1 MLTIHGRANS
11 INVQKA
17 LWAAEECGLAYAR
30 TDVGG
35 AFGGNDQDW
44 YRAMNPNGVV
54 PTIVDDGY
62 VLWESN
68 AIVRY
73 LAARY
78 SAGGLW
84 PAEPQA
90 RGEADRWMDWQ
101 QTTVQVGMTPLFWG
115 LIRTAEDKRDLAAI
129 ERARVATAAV
139 WQRLDAHLAGRDY
152 VGGDAFTM
160 GDIPAGAMAY
170 RWLNLPF
177 RRDDLPAMPHLQAW
191 YERLAAR
198 PGYAKHVMIVMT

>member
-17 LWAAEECGLAYAR
+17 LWAAEECGLAFER

-35 AFGGNDQDW
+35 AFGGNDQPW

-54 PTIVDDGY
+54 PTLIDDGY

-73 LAARY
+73 LAAQY
-78 SAGGLW
+78 GAGGLW
-84 PAEPQA
+84 PVEARA

-101 QTTVQVGMTPLFWG
+101 QTTVGAGMTTLFWG
-115 LIRTAEDKRDLAAI
+115 LIRTPEEKRDLAAI
-129 ERARVATAAV
+129 ERARVATAAI

-177 RRDDLPAMPHLQAW
+177 RRDDLPAMPHLRAW

-198 PGYAKHVMIVMT
+198 PAYAKHVMIVMT